1 MRSLDYG
8 LDSNP
13 QPDDARLR
21 LPFLQNS
28 ESSSREQQDFRLAR
42 GVIACAVL
50 CQGLAACAV
59 ATPLASGID
68 TKPTGSINAPAPKP
82 APATLPA
89 TLDEED
95 RRRALGALAIA
106 LDPQGNGA
114 AVHWDNPVSKAH
126 GLVAPVG
133 YAYPQNDLICRDFS
147 AQFDTSGG
155 GVQTKRGAACRDKTA
170 QWSIAELRTART
182 D

>member
-1 MRSLDYG
+1 MRSSENG
-8 LDSNP
+8 LQESQ
-13 QPDDARLR
+13 QPDYAHLR
-21 LPFLQNS
+21 PHLLQNS
-28 ESSSREQQDFRLAR
+28 QSSSRRQQDYPLAR
-42 GVIACAVL
+42 RLIACGIL

-59 ATPLASGID
+59 ATPLANGID
-68 TKPTGSINAPAPKP
+68 PKPTGSINAPTPK
-82 APATLPA
+82 APAALPA
-89 TLDEED
+89 TLDAED

-133 YAYPQNDLICRDFS
+133 YAYPSNDLVCRDFS
-147 AQFDTSGG
+147 AQFDMPS
-155 GVQTKRGAACRDKTA
+155 GVQTRRGAACRDKSA
-170 QWSIAELRTART
+170 QWTIAELRPAKA